1 VSVYPPIS
9 IELTGNFVGVIRA
22 FTAGSN
28 IASGQLVSIHS
39 DGKVYPSSASYPGV
53 IGVAINSTSAGGSV
67 RVLVLGVAQVVSD
80 GAINPGDPVTLSTA
94 TAGRVVKYSGHSH
107 SLSKSTGS
115 FVTGVSLST
124 GSFVT
129 GVSLSTGSFVT
140 GVLPSTG
147 SFVTE
152 LSKSTGSAVTGLGN
166 DTGYSKD
173 ASGYV
178 RHTHSTTTDTFLKNV
193 TPFTGSAVTGV
204 STSTGSAVTDVRTST
219 GSAVTGV
226 STSTGSALTDASVQS
241 ALNRII
247 GIALTG
253 ASGAGQPI
261 TILVIP
267 IWL

>member
-1 VSVYPPIS
+1 MSLWYP
-9 IELTGNFVGVIRA
+9 NRA
-22 FTAGSN
+22 CPDLNVTPSGLARNFTAGAS
-28 IASGQLVSIHS
+28 ITSGQLVSLYS
-39 DGKVYPSSASYPGV
+39 DGKVYPSSSSYPGV
-53 IGVAINSTSAGGSV
+53 IGVALNNASAGGIV
-67 RVLVLGVAQVVSD
+67 QVLVLGVAQVTSD
-80 GAINPGDPVTLSTA
+80 GAINPGDPVTLSTS

-115 FVTGVSLST
+115 FVTGVSPST

-129 GVSLSTGSFVT
+129 G
-140 GVLPSTG
+140 
-147 SFVTE
+147 
-152 LSKSTGSAVTGLGN
+152 LSKSTGSVVTGLGN

-173 ASGYV
+173 SSGYV
-178 RHTHSTTTDTFLKNV
+178 RHTHSTTTDTFLKDV
-193 TPFTGSAVTGV
+193 TP
-204 STSTGSAVTDVRTST
+204 ST

-253 ASGAGQPI
+253 ASGAGQAI

>member
-1 VSVYPPIS
+1 VYPPVS
-9 IELTGNFVGVIRA
+9 IELTGNFVGVVRA
-22 FTAGSN
+22 FTAGAS

-124 GSFVT
+124 G
-129 GVSLSTGSFVT
+129 LFVT

-178 RHTHSTTTDTFLKNV
+178 RHTHSTTTDTFLKDV
-193 TPFTGSAVTGV
+193 TY
-204 STSTGSAVTDVRTST
+204 ST